1 MILRALTV
9 ANRWI
14 IVDLWLRSFSNERL
28 SEVEEKLPEFEQD
41 ALAESLLA
49 MIATDAGWDD
59 LLSKSED
66 KLERLADRALEA
78 YKRGDIE
85 LLDPKKL

>member
-1 MILRALTV
+1 MATELLKRAF
-9 ANRWI
+9 A
-14 IVDLWLRSFSNERL
+14 
-28 SEVEEKLPEFEQD
+28 EVEEKLPEFEQD